1 MFRPRLRHWAAVAI
15 ALAAVAWSS
24 TPAEAGW
31 WRCCPPVYSYRVCY
45 PTCYTCYCDPCCCYG
60 GTWYVG
66 YRPGPIRR
74 LLFGPYRWYYSG
86 WSSCC
91 AWDCCV
97 VGCCDTVVSEPA
109 RTSTRTPAEAPPRL
123 PAEPDVDAPPGPA
136 GPTAAPDV
144 PQPQADYGSETGGLI
159 RIDVPADAKVTING
173 LSTKSTGAQREYASY
188 GLKPGLRYRYEIR
201 AEVVRDGKVIE
212 REQTVFLT
220 AGAQEAV
227 AFRFEPQPDEAIA
240 GLW

>member
-91 AWDCCV
+91 VWDCCV

-109 RTSTRTPAEAPPRL
+109 RTSTRT
-123 PAEPDVDAPPGPA
+123 
-136 GPTAAPDV
+136 
-144 PQPQADYGSETGGLI
+144 
-159 RIDVPADAKVTING
+159 PADAKVTING